1 MRQRPNLPFFYFFI
15 FILSLFFIGIP
26 SVAATTVTI
35 GDVCSEKTV
44 TATIM
49 INDVKDV
56 ASATIKLSYDPSI
69 IVVASIGNSDFPAFI
84 PNIAFAE
91 EGWVM
96 MTGFKTGG
104 GLSGDVKFA
113 EITIA
118 PRGSAGQISKL
129 DLNVEKLS
137 DSGWKPISAS
147 VVDGHFGVVD
157 CDALNDCYTYRT
169 GCEDRIFYCS
179 GGRCRYRSANKHT
192 DYYGKWVEYCSG
204 DTVRKHRRFY
214 DYYCEAKKCTA
225 HGSWTDDQLVE
236 NCNDHDGWYDTG
248 KTQWVTTKEYD
259 CKYDQKEQ
267 KEQEYRDF
275 SCSSGSCTHE
285 VSGTPKWLDTGKTR
299 TLNKADGTDCGS
311 DYYDD
316 FVNYCKSDS
325 VWKHRLFHD
334 FSCSSGSCTDHKCW
348 TDDQLVENCSDHDG
362 WYDTGKTHWVQDA
375 ENECLEKEQKE
386 QEYRD
391 FSCSAGSCEYCIT
404 GTKWVETGKTRDRIR
419 KIDVSPER
427 WKMNTSEEK
436 QFSALATL
444 TSGGT
449 ENVTLKA
456 SWSSSDTSVLE
467 HLEGGRFRAK
477 NKGTAEIFA
486 TYCEE
491 KDNST
496 VIVIPPPTP
505 TVSIS
510 TDKEEYHAGDT
521 MSVTINFKNPTSDS
535 IKTYFVWHLGL
546 LDFGYWAP
554 MMLTELTLPPNS
566 DKTYIIPIAI
576 GNWGMIEI
584 NARWYVA
591 ILETTVP
598 YKIISQDTADWK
610 YAPTK
615 QGYEEKT
622 PEEIAKEITKKIKN
636 VEFQAFQA

>member
-248 KTQWVTTKEYD
+248 KT
-259 CKYDQKEQ
+259 
-267 KEQEYRDF
+267 
-275 SCSSGSCTHE
+275 
-285 VSGTPKWLDTGKTR
+285 
-299 TLNKADGTDCGS
+299 
-311 DYYDD
+311 
-316 FVNYCKSDS
+316 
-325 VWKHRLFHD
+325 
-334 FSCSSGSCTDHKCW
+334 
-348 TDDQLVENCSDHDG
+348 
-362 WYDTGKTHWVQDA
+362 HWVQDA

-419 KIDVSPER
+419 KIDVSPES

-467 HLEGGRFRAK
+467 HLDGGRFRAK

-566 DKTYIIPIAI
+566 DKTYNIPIAI

-622 PEEIAKEITKKIKN
+622 PEEIAKEITKKIEN